1 MKKTGTAYRLEYFK
15 RYCMMLEFRVLK
27 GFKNNDVSKSGIGV
41 FRIDRTDGTI
51 SSVDG
56 YEEPM
61 EERNAHAPPPSLV
74 PRLHAII
81 HHKLRHNN
89 PHLPAEKEK
98 VESGKT
104 YYKVVSSIIFLFK
117 LNSMELW

>member
-1 MKKTGTAYRLEYFK
+1 MI
-15 RYCMMLEFRVLK
+15 VI
-27 GFKNNDVSKSGIGV
+27 KSGIGV
-41 FRIDRTDGTI
+41 FRLDRTDGTI

-104 YYKVVSSIIFLFK
+104 YYKIVSSIIFLFK
-117 LNSMELW
+117 LNSLEL

>member
-1 MKKTGTAYRLEYFK
+1 
-15 RYCMMLEFRVLK
+15 MMLEFRVLK

-41 FRIDRTDGTI
+41 FCLDRTDGTM

-104 YYKVVSSIIFLFK
+104 YYKVVSSIISDSYFGYYVWMTSSNLGSQFCF
-117 LNSMELW
+117 